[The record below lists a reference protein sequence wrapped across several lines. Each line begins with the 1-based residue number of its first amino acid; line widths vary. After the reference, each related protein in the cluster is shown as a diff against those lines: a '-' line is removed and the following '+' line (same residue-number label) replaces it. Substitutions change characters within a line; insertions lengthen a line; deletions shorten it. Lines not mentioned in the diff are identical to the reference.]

1 MRILGL
7 DPGEKR
13 IGVAISD
20 PLGIT
25 AQGLEV
31 ISYSDTDQALNRIY
45 EICLGYSV
53 EKIVVGNPL
62 NMSGSKGSASEQA
75 EIFADSL
82 SSKTGLPVEML
93 DERLTSGSAEK
104 TLIAGGASR
113 KKRRKVKDKL
123 AAVLILEQYLALTES
138 SRNRGVNSDEQW

>member
-31 ISYSDTDQALNRIY
+31 ISYTEPEQALKRLS
-45 EICLGYSV
+45 EICLDYSV
-53 EKIVVGNPL
+53 GKIVVGNPL
-62 NMSGSKGSASEQA
+62 NMSGSRGSASELA
-75 EIFADSL
+75 EIFAESL
-82 SSKTGLPVEML
+82 SGKTGLPVEML

-123 AAVLILEQYLALTES
+123 AAVLILEQYLALKD
-138 SRNRGVNSDEQW
+138 SRKNRGANND

>member
-31 ISYSDTDQALNRIY
+31 ISFTDIDQALNRIDH
-45 EICLGYSV
+45 ICLDYSV
-53 EKIVVGNPL
+53 QKIVVGNPL
-62 NMSGSKGSASEQA
+62 KMSGSKGSASEQA
-75 EIFADSL
+75 EKFADSL

-113 KKRRKVKDKL
+113 KKRRRVKDKL
-123 AAVLILEQYLALTES
+123 AAVLILEQYLALKD
-138 SRNRGVNSDEQW
+138 SRKNRGANSDR

>member
-1 MRILGL
+1 MRVLGL
-7 DPGEKR
+7 DPGQKR

-31 ISYSDTDQALNRIY
+31 ISFATPEEALDRIE
-45 EICLGYSV
+45 EICHSYNV

-62 NMSGSKGSASEQA
+62 KMSGARGSASEQA
-75 EIFADSL
+75 ELFAGAL
-82 SSKTGLPVEML
+82 RGKLGLPVEMI

-104 TLIAGGASR
+104 TLIAGGVRR
-113 KKRRKVKDKL
+113 KKRKAVKDKM
-123 AAVLILEQYLALTES
+123 AAALILEQYLGRSE
-138 SRNRGVNSDEQW
+138 RNKKE

>member
-1 MRILGL
+1 LRILGL

-20 PLGIT
+20 PLEIT

-31 ISYSDTDQALNRIY
+31 ISYTEPEQALKRLY
-45 EICLGYSV
+45 EICLDYSV
-53 EKIVVGNPL
+53 KKIIVGNPV
-62 NMSGSKGSASEQA
+62 NMDGSRGSASELA
-75 EIFADSL
+75 ENFAKSL

-104 TLIAGGASR
+104 TLIAGGVSR

-123 AAVLILEQYLALTES
+123 AAVLILEQYLALSET
-138 SRNRGVNSDEQW
+138 RKNRGVNNDK

>member
-25 AQGLEV
+25 AQGLTV
-31 ISYSDTDQALNRIY
+31 ISYTDPDQALSRLA
-45 EICLGYSV
+45 EICLDYSV
-53 EKIVVGNPL
+53 ERIIVGNPL
-62 NMSGSKGSASEQA
+62 NMNGSKGSASELA
-75 EIFADSL
+75 EEFAESL
-82 SSKTGLPVEML
+82 NSKTGLPVEML

-104 TLIAGGASR
+104 TLIAGGVSR

-138 SRNRGVNSDEQW
+138 RKNRGAHDDQ

>member
-1 MRILGL
+1 LRILGL

-31 ISYSDTDQALNRIY
+31 ISYTEPEQALDRISDLCFY
-45 EICLGYSV
+45 YSV
-53 EKIVVGNPL
+53 EKIIVGNPL
-62 NMSGSKGSASEQA
+62 NMNGSRGSASELA
-75 EIFADSL
+75 EKFAESL
-82 SSKTGLPVEML
+82 NSKTGLPVEML

-104 TLIAGGASR
+104 TLIAGGVSR

-123 AAVLILEQYLALTES
+123 AAVLILEQYLALSES
-138 SRNRGVNSDEQW
+138 RKNRGVNNNEQ

>member
-31 ISYSDTDQALNRIY
+31 ISYTEPDQALKRLS
-45 EICLGYSV
+45 EICLDYSV
-53 EKIVVGNPL
+53 EKIIIGNPL
-62 NMSGSKGSASEQA
+62 NMNGSRGSASELA
-75 EIFADSL
+75 EMFAESV

-93 DERLTSGSAEK
+93 DERLTSSSAEK

-138 SRNRGVNSDEQW
+138 RKDRGVKNDQ